1 MELLVFVKQVPDDS
15 VEVKLD
21 SSTGAPDLNGVL
33 PVVNAFDTYAMEM
46 AVRFKEANGGAITV
60 ATIGDDKAVQAIR
73 DCLAVGADKGFL
85 LKDDSFTDSDAAAK
99 AYILSK
105 AVKKLEAMNDVKYDI
120 IFCGKESTDY
130 TGGMVGVLLAHE
142 LCIAGI
148 TDVIA
153 VDQAADGV
161 SFNQMTDTGYNVVS
175 AAIPAV
181 VTIQKPDYDPRY
193 PSIKSKL
200 KARKTEVP
208 VISAAE
214 LETDASKVGAAGS
227 PTKVLGLRE
236 PPKKQAGIKI
246 QEEAVA
252 DSVQKAIAVMREAKV
267 L

>member
-1 MELLVFVKQVPDDS
+1 MELLVFIKQVPDDS

-21 SSTGAPDLNGVL
+21 SSTGMPDLNGIV

-46 AVRFKEANGGAITV
+46 AVRFKEANGGAVTV
-60 ATIGDDKAVQAIR
+60 ATIGDDKTVQAIR

-105 AVKKLEAMNDVKYDI
+105 AVKKLEAINGVTYDI

-130 TGGMVGVLLAHE
+130 TGGMVGVLLSQE
-142 LCIAGI
+142 LGIAGV

-153 VDQAADGV
+153 VEQAADAL
-161 SFNQMTDTGYNVVS
+161 SFKQMTDTGYNIVNT
-175 AAIPAV
+175 AIPAV

-193 PSIKSKL
+193 PTIKSKL

-214 LETDASKVGAAGS
+214 LETDAAKVGAAGS
-227 PTKVLGLRE
+227 LTKVLGLRE
-236 PPKKQAGIKI
+236 PPKKQAGVKI
-246 QEEAVA
+246 QEESVA
-252 DSVQKAIAVMREAKV
+252 DSAQKALALMRDAKV